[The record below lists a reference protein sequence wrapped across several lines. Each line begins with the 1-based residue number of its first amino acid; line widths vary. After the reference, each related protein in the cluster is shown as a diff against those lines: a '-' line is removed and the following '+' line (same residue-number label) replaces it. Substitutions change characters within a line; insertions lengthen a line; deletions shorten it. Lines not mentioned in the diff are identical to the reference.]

1 MEFISNPISL
11 FFSTIQSLSRQSSLV
26 EDRIDDSDEDEFQEE
41 RSGMCSTCQF
51 RTKSRPTSALSVAHF
66 DCVQPDLIHE
76 ILAMNSAI
84 TKNKCTNAGDDD
96 DDIGD
101 DNVFEEVAES
111 NSTNS
116 NLKIKKSARSRRLTK
131 SCITQ

>member
-1 MEFISNPISL
+1 
-11 FFSTIQSLSRQSSLV
+11 
-26 EDRIDDSDEDEFQEE
+26 
-41 RSGMCSTCQF
+41 MCSTCQY

-76 ILAMNSAI
+76 ILAMNSSVA
-84 TKNKCTNAGDDD
+84 KNKRADGSD

-101 DNVFEEVAES
+101 DNVFESAEEH
-111 NSTNS
+111 NSKNS
-116 NLKIKKSARSRRLTK
+116 SKSEKTTHSRRLTK